1 MSEPSSTEVN
11 DHFLMMLAAAVRV
24 IGSVVSRNAEV
35 VLHDLRQPEYSI
47 VEIVNSQV
55 TGRKQG
61 DPILAGL
68 RTDQAFIQAMENS
81 SEKVSLILDYTTYS
95 RDGKPLR
102 SSSAIYRDHTGCPF
116 AALCINVDQAGVD
129 NALQILSALGNLSVP
144 ATQPAIPAEP
154 APENMEQMMREII
167 ASATAQSPGHSR
179 SAGKQANLLAVSAM
193 QQKGLF
199 MMKGGVE
206 KAAAALGV
214 TRYTIYNYLD
224 ALKSQDS

>member
-1 MSEPSSTEVN
+1 MSELSATEVN

-24 IGSVVSRNAEV
+24 MGSVISRNTEV

-55 TGRKQG
+55 TGRNQG
-61 DPILAGL
+61 DPILAGM
-68 RTDQAFIQAMENS
+68 RTDPAFILAMQHS
-81 SEKVSLILDYTTYS
+81 SEAVSVMLDYTTYS

-102 SSSAIYRDHTGCPF
+102 SSSAIYRDHTGSPF

-129 NALQILSALGNLSVP
+129 NALRILSALGHLASP
-144 ATQPAIPAEP
+144 ARQAAPPAEP
-154 APENMEQMMREII
+154 APENMEQMMRDII

-179 SAGKQANLLAVSAM
+179 SAGKQANLIAVSAM

-224 ALKSQDS
+224 ALKSPGS

>member
-1 MSEPSSTEVN
+1 MSERSAAEVT

-61 DPILAGL
+61 DPILAGM
-68 RTDQAFIQAMENS
+68 RTDPAFVLAMQNSHQAV
-81 SEKVSLILDYTTYS
+81 SEMLDYTTYS

-102 SSSAIYRDHTGCPF
+102 SSSAIYRDHTGTPF
-116 AALCINVDQAGVD
+116 AALCINVEQAGID
-129 NALQILSALGNLSVP
+129 NALQILSVLGNLAVP
-144 ATQPAIPAEP
+144 AIQPEPPAEV
-154 APENMEQMMREII
+154 APENMEEMMRDII
-167 ASATAQSPGHSR
+167 ASASAQSPGNSR

-224 ALKSQDS
+224 ALKSTDS